1 MDEDTAKIEIP
12 EPSYTLFN
20 AQREGLPQVF
30 VVNEA
35 LLSFQWNRLFSW
47 HLRVC
52 IEAEDLSEEGMPT
65 SRESSLLFEVGDQI
79 EKLVLEGRTAQGAEN
94 ALFLAR
100 STWNGFRDLYFQI
113 HDADVTDQALKDL
126 IASRSHRREW
136 HYRMTE
142 DPEWS
147 EAAHIFQLFPSTNGL
162 DG

>member
-1 MDEDTAKIEIP
+1 MSPVPRARRDVRSGVECQRPARASLGGSCVFRPHKVASGRAAMDEDSVKIEIP

-20 AQREGLPQVF
+20 AQRDGLPQVV

-35 LLSFQWNRLFSW
+35 LLSFQWTRLFSW

-52 IEAEDLSEEGMPT
+52 IEAEDLAEHGMPT

-100 STWNGFRDLYFQI
+100 STWNGFRDLYFQ
-113 HDADVTDQALKDL
+113 
-126 IASRSHRREW
+126 
-136 HYRMTE
+136 
-142 DPEWS
+142 
-147 EAAHIFQLFPSTNGL
+147 
-162 DG
+162 